1 MNLHDDDKAALGVFG
16 AGCFILLLSWA
27 FYAAL
32 IAGIIYGV
40 YRIVQ
45 LIIGS

>member
-1 MNLHDDDKAALGVFG
+1 MNFDDDDKAALGVFG
-16 AGCFILLLSWA
+16 AGCFILLLSLELFWA

-32 IAGIIYGV
+32 IDGV